1 MPQTSQLYLRVR
13 DASIDDYE
21 RLVVRMHKTDK
32 PKDIK
37 WGDYINVSLDG
48 FHWIACK
55 LEQAGESGVGKIY
68 INTRLRGLLNRDVIG
83 GIRVEDPHDFYI
95 KRAPA
100 WKEPFYIMSYHPNDS
115 LRTKTRVKIYGTTG
129 VTVIIIAAVLAY
141 TLGLPGS

>member
-13 DASIDDYE
+13 DAPIDDYE
-21 RLVVRMHKTDK
+21 RLVVRMHMTDK
-32 PKDIK
+32 PKDIR
-37 WGDYINVSLDG
+37 WGDYISISLDE

-95 KRAPA
+95 KRAPS

-115 LRTKTRVKIYGTTG
+115 LRAKTRVKIYGIIG
-129 VTVIIIAAVLAY
+129 AIIIIVAVVLVY
-141 TLGLPGS
+141 TLGLLGR

>member
-13 DASIDDYE
+13 DAPIDDYE
-21 RLVVRMHKTDK
+21 RLVVRMHMTDK
-32 PKDIK
+32 PKDIR
-37 WGDYINVSLDG
+37 WGDYISISLDE

-55 LEQAGESGVGKIY
+55 LEPAGESGVGKIY

-95 KRAPA
+95 KRAPS

-115 LRTKTRVKIYGTTG
+115 LRAKTRVKIYGTIG
-129 VTVIIIAAVLAY
+129 AIIIIVAVVLVY
-141 TLGLPGS
+141 TLGLLGR